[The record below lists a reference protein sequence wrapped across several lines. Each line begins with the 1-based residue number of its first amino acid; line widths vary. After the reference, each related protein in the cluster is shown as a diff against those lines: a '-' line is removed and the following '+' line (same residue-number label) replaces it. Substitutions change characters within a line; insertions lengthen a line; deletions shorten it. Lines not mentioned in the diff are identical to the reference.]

1 MGILG
6 KLITGKVAATALN
19 RHLAKREARRAAGE
33 FIPAASATAS
43 TAATRA
49 KTYGG
54 ALVDRAGQ
62 VYRQNPKLVTTIA
75 SGALLVAAAA
85 FAKKKGYM

>member
-6 KLITGKVAATALN
+6 KLITGKVAANALN
-19 RHLAKREARRAAGE
+19 RHLAKREAARAAGE
-33 FIPAASATAS
+33 YIPASAAP
-43 TAATRA
+43 AVARA

-54 ALVDRAGQ
+54 QLVDRAGQ
-62 VYRQNPKLVTTIA
+62 VYKQNPKLVTTIA

>member
-1 MGILG
+1 MGLLG
-6 KLITGKVAATALN
+6 KLITGKVAAKAIN
-19 RHLAKREARRAAGE
+19 RHLAKRETARSAGE
-33 FIPAASATAS
+33 YIPASAAPV
-43 TAATRA
+43 ATGSR
-49 KTYGG
+49 TYGG

-62 VYRQNPKLVTTIA
+62 VYKQNPKLVTTLA

>member
-1 MGILG
+1 MGLLG
-6 KLITGKVAATALN
+6 KLITGKVAATAIN
-19 RHLAKREARRAAGE
+19 RHLAKREAARQAGQYIPASAAG
-33 FIPAASATAS
+33 S
-43 TAATRA
+43 TAVTRA

-54 ALVDRAGQ
+54 AIYDRAGQ
-62 VYRQNPKLVTTIA
+62 VYKQNPKLVTTLA